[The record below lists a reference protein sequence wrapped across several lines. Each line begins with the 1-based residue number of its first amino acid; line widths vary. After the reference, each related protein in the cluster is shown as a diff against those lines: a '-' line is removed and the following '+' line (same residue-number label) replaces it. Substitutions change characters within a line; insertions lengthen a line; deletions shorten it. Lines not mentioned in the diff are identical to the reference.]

1 VQELIGGGGK
11 WRAENGAPV
20 SGLTGARVMV
30 WWSGDGDKLVVEE
43 KLDGSG
49 AQASGDG
56 KKRGGGCGENRWRLL
71 PFIGAIRQ

>member
-1 VQELIGGGGK
+1 
-11 WRAENGAPV
+11 
-20 SGLTGARVMV
+20 MV
-30 WWSGDGDKLVVEE
+30 WWPGDGDKLAVEE
-43 KLDGSG
+43 KLDGGG